1 MKIVVREGPA
11 DLLRKSVIVGTLL
24 DDVVIRRLGHRETNT
39 LWLGLIGSRIFFL
52 SGSELWS
59 FRDRDCF
66 DRSLSRLD
74 CLGLGSLG
82 LSGLRLGNLRLSG
95 LGLSDLRLSGL
106 GLSDLGLSG
115 LRLGNLRL
123 SGLGLSD
130 LRLGSQGLGVS
141 FRMVF
146 RSNWVSSH
154 VIGLLGIRRSC
165 NMWSC
170 FTNYMSR
177 ILHTSHRSVIRWHCM
192 SYMRFFDCTHLWY
205 HHLAH
210 NWILVIG
217 LSWQVFFKWMWG
229 FCKGW
234 THLFLA

>member
-52 SGSELWS
+52 GGSELWS

-66 DRSLSRLD
+66 DRSLSGLD

-95 LGLSDLRLSGL
+95 LGLSDL
-106 GLSDLGLSG
+106 GLSG

-123 SGLGLSD
+123 SGLGLRDFGLSD

-141 FRMVF
+141 F
-146 RSNWVSSH
+146 
-154 VIGLLGIRRSC
+154 
-165 NMWSC
+165 
-170 FTNYMSR
+170 
-177 ILHTSHRSVIRWHCM
+177 
-192 SYMRFFDCTHLWY
+192 
-205 HHLAH
+205 
-210 NWILVIG
+210 
-217 LSWQVFFKWMWG
+217 
-229 FCKGW
+229 
-234 THLFLA
+234 

>member
-52 SGSELWS
+52 GGSELWS

-66 DRSLSRLD
+66 DRSLGRLD

-82 LSGLRLGNLRLSG
+82 LSGQRLGNLRLSG
-95 LGLSDLRLSGL
+95 LGLRDF
-106 GLSDLGLSG
+106 
-115 LRLGNLRL
+115 
-123 SGLGLSD
+123 GLSD

-146 RSNWVSSH
+146 RSNVGSSH
-154 VIGLLGIRRSC
+154 VIRLLGIRGSC

-177 ILHTSHRSVIRWHCM
+177 ILHTSHRSVICWHCM

>member
-1 MKIVVREGPA
+1 MVREGPA

-39 LWLGLIGSRIFFL
+39 LWLWLLGSRIFL
-52 SGSELWS
+52 LGGSELWS

-95 LGLSDLRLSGL
+95 LGLSN
-106 GLSDLGLSG
+106 LGLSG

-123 SGLGLSD
+123 RGLGLSD
-130 LRLGSQGLGVS
+130 LRLGSQGLDVS

-154 VIGLLGIRRSC
+154 VNGLFGMRGSC
-165 NMWSC
+165 NMLSC

-177 ILHTSHRSVIRWHCM
+177 ILHKSNRSVIHWHYM
-192 SYMRFFDCTHLWY
+192 SYMRFFDCAHLWY

-217 LSWQVFFKWMWG
+217 LSWQVFFKFMWG
-229 FCKGW
+229 FCKRW